1 MNINFSEVFKKL
13 RRERELTQ
21 EQAAEAFSVSTQAVN
36 RWERRITA
44 AKRKQRTGNSAKNK
58 CEPLGLCLLFLFW
71 CDIMVK

>member
-21 EQAAEAFSVSTQAVN
+21 KQAAEAFSVSTQAVN

-44 AKRKQRTGNSAKNK
+44 AKRKQRTGKILEKASVNLWVYA
-58 CEPLGLCLLFLFW
+58 CFFCFA
-71 CDIMVK
+71 VV